1 MADEQQKYD
10 QYLTGKIITTR
21 NEDGGG
27 DFEEQQMWDSSM
39 HETNSSTH
47 YYHKSSSSTTSS
59 KLQFGRRPGGGSS
72 TTKSAP
78 MAIPDWQK
86 IYGTAHEAA
95 AAAPQHEEIFFKD
108 EDEGEGEMMIP
119 PHEYIARKLASSQIS
134 SFSVCEGAGR
144 TLKGR
149 DLSRVRNAILTK
161 TGFIE

>member
-1 MADEQQKYD
+1 MADEQQKYE
-10 QYLTGKIITTR
+10 YLTGKIITTR

-39 HETNSSTH
+39 HETNSSAH
-47 YYHKSSSSTTSS
+47 YYQKSSSSTTS

-108 EDEGEGEMMIP
+108 EDEAGEMMIP